1 MQQIDVLALFCCWIH
16 NDYSTCGLMK
26 STYECLLFKLKIH
39 IITPK
44 IKFWGGNMSGV
55 DLNGIGKRI
64 QERRK
69 QLGFTQEHLAEMMN
83 VSIQMVSN
91 LERGNKAIRID
102 NLINLS
108 QILDISTDYI
118 LTGKE
123 TADDIQALTSRIAQL
138 PDRDRKMVKMLVDY
152 CLNDNL

>member
-1 MQQIDVLALFCCWIH
+1 
-16 NDYSTCGLMK
+16 
-26 STYECLLFKLKIH
+26 
-39 IITPK
+39 
-44 IKFWGGNMSGV
+44 
-55 DLNGIGKRI
+55 
-64 QERRK
+64 
-69 QLGFTQEHLAEMMN
+69 MMN

-123 TADDIQALTSRIAQL
+123 TAEDIDAFTARISKL
-138 PDRDRKMVKMLVDY
+138 PPKDRKMIEMLVEY
-152 CLNDNL
+152 CLATEE

>member
-1 MQQIDVLALFCCWIH
+1 M
-16 NDYSTCGLMK
+16 GK
-26 STYECLLFKLKIH
+26 
-39 IITPK
+39 
-44 IKFWGGNMSGV
+44 V
-55 DLNGIGKRI
+55 DLCSIGKRI
-64 QERRK
+64 QNRRK
-69 QLGFTQEHLAEMMN
+69 QQGYTQEQLAEMMN

-123 TADDIQALTSRIAQL
+123 TTIDIEGLTSRISQL
-138 PDRDRKMVKMLVDY
+138 SVKDRKMLNLLIDY
-152 CLNDNL
+152 CLAENSPQEK